1 MSVSETSLVTANPLL
16 IVKAKTIRNAV
27 TFDLIEVNKAARPK
41 YRSVARAAADA
52 AMKVLRRDIE
62 DFLALGPVN

>member
-1 MSVSETSLVTANPLL
+1 M
-16 IVKAKTIRNAV
+16 KAKTIRNAV